1 MFLICAVTVQQKM
14 KNKKNEHVRGK
25 KQPENIKTRPNM
37 IIKTINVY
45 DISSAIK
52 QDSD

>member
-1 MFLICAVTVQQKM
+1 M

-25 KQPENIKTRPNM
+25 NPENIKTRPNM
-37 IIKTINVY
+37 LIKTINVC